1 MTTISSQAAALDPS
15 QDPTLLALIA
25 QQSASAVYG
34 LAADPA
40 QDDAQ
45 DPAIQGMSTALRA
58 DTQGAVLMSDA
69 VTPGT
74 DAQVDLQGL
83 SITDMVK
90 LVFGGVNQAN
100 DANLSDQLAKLNQ
113 QTQLSGT
120 LGSIKSQ
127 LEALQPTDGSTVSV
141 ATNVLDALQADGV
154 DVSSLGVQTDQDTLG
169 SVELSSKQMTALLDG
184 VQSAI
189 DTNDS
194 TQQTLMQQV
203 TSTRDIV
210 NEDFQLMSST
220 QGDVHQSLLE
230 IAKDS

>member
-1 MTTISSQAAALDPS
+1 M
-15 QDPTLLALIA
+15 
-25 QQSASAVYG
+25 
-34 LAADPA
+34 
-40 QDDAQ
+40 
-45 DPAIQGMSTALRA
+45 
-58 DTQGAVLMSDA
+58 
-69 VTPGT
+69 
-74 DAQVDLQGL
+74 
-83 SITDMVK
+83 
-90 LVFGGVNQAN
+90 
-100 DANLSDQLAKLNQ
+100 
-113 QTQLSGT
+113 
-120 LGSIKSQ
+120 
-127 LEALQPTDGSTVSV
+127 
-141 ATNVLDALQADGV
+141 